1 MNEKF
6 LNQNIDRLDV
16 PCAVIDKLKENGIT
30 VIKQL
35 CSKNKTYL
43 KNLGLASIEI
53 NKLEVELQLLGL
65 NLNSRY

>member
-16 PCAVIDKLKENGIT
+16 PCAVIDKLKEKGIT

-43 KNLGLASIEI
+43 KNLGLVSVEI

>member
-16 PCAVIDKLKENGIT
+16 PCAVIDKLKENGI
-30 VIKQL
+30 KQL

-43 KNLGLASIEI
+43 KNLGLVSVEI

>member
-16 PCAVIDKLKENGIT
+16 PCAVIDKLKEHGIT

-43 KNLGLASIEI
+43 KNLGLVSVEI

>member
-35 CSKNKTYL
+35 CSKNKTY
-43 KNLGLASIEI
+43 
-53 NKLEVELQLLGL
+53 
-65 NLNSRY
+65 